1 AYVRNFTS
9 MPAVG
14 GARKVSANF
23 LEKQATAFAKT
34 ENVSKDAPLR
44 LATAAEMAF
53 PDGSMSASG
62 LRREAA
68 KGHLIVERI
77 AGKDYTTLTAIE
89 EMRRLCRIERKVPDC
104 GSEKVTRKTPRP
116 GPSVMALNKCALD
129 AALATAMKLKQSSHS
144 TSRKNINQS
153 ANE

>member
-1 AYVRNFTS
+1 

-44 LATAAEMAF
+44 LATATEMACR
-53 PDGSMSASG
+53 DGSMSASG

-77 AGKDYTTLTAIE
+77 AGKDYTTISAIE
-89 EMRRLCRIERKVPDC
+89 EMRKLCRIEQNVSDY
-104 GSEKVTRKTPRP
+104 GSEKVKVKPLQP
-116 GPSVMALNKCALD
+116 GLSVTD
-129 AALATAMKLKQSSHS
+129 
-144 TSRKNINQS
+144 
-153 ANE
+153 